1 MRRFGDF
8 VLGFASSGG
17 EEKMA
22 GLPELVIGD
31 AKVPFL
37 LCSQR
42 VRLDPPLR
50 DGPSVVI
57 LAAP

>member
-1 MRRFGDF
+1 MAQRPGYGMGRFGDF
-8 VLGFASSGG
+8 VLGFGG

-22 GLPELVIGD
+22 GLPKLVFGD

-42 VRLDPPLR
+42 ARLDPP
-50 DGPSVVI
+50 
-57 LAAP
+57 